1 MMANALQRWTALGYW
16 LHRAVGGV
24 LVGLLFGKPIV
35 GAVVGYPDPDAAL
48 TQPGSVLLLDVLS
61 RNAAA
66 LTGNGVV
73 ALVLVSVWGL
83 LGLLPLS
90 TLLLALG
97 GDRDDGDGGVSKLF
111 SRVPKTVTE
120 QALLSLVHAGLVA
133 FVGLAGVLI
142 ALTYDSLFGEAG
154 SARSRDMWLL
164 VVSCPALALLLLT
177 QPFIDLCRSAKTG
190 GHGWMQTV
198 ASSARLLRERPG
210 AVIWSW
216 IWPQLAGVATLA
228 ACAWLSLRL
237 SSNQPGALW
246 SALALTAQQLGFLA
260 LTLGRVVWLANA
272 TRRTRNQALSAMR

>member
-1 MMANALQRWTALGYW
+1 MIANALQRWTALGYW

-61 RNAAA
+61 RNATA
-66 LTGNGVV
+66 LAGNGVV

-90 TLLLALG
+90 TLLLTLG
-97 GDRDDGDGGVSKLF
+97 GDRDDGNIPVSQLF
-111 SRVPKTVTE
+111 SRVPKTVAE
-120 QALLSLVHAGLVA
+120 QALLSLMNAGLVA
-133 FVGLAGVLI
+133 FVGLAGVLVVI
-142 ALTYDSLFGEAG
+142 TCNSLLAEVG
-154 SARSRDMWLL
+154 SARSRDVWLL

-177 QPFIDLCRSAKTG
+177 QPFIDLCRTAKTE
-190 GHGWMQTV
+190 GHGWMLTL
-198 ASSARLLRERPG
+198 AKSARLLRERPG

-216 IWPQLAGVATLA
+216 AWPQLAGSAALAT
-228 ACAWLSLRL
+228 CAWLSLRL
-237 SSNQPGALW
+237 FSNQQGALW
-246 SALALTAQQLGFLA
+246 SMLVIATQQLGFLA

-272 TRRTRNQALSAMR
+272 TRRTRIRL